1 MPRMYSAVLFLHSY
15 VRWVVI
21 VLGLIAWL
29 RAVAGRSTMAATPG
43 RDDVYNRGFLIAF
56 NLQITLGLLM
66 YLALSPL
73 TYAAFHNMGAAMGDA
88 LLRFFT
94 VEHPFGMIAA
104 LVLAQIGR
112 ARGLRAKTAAD
123 ARRQTIIFFGLA
135 LVLILASIPW
145 PFVAAGRPYFR

>member
-1 MPRMYSAVLFLHSY
+1 MYSAVLFLHSY
-15 VRWVVI
+15 VRWAVI
-21 VLGLIAWL
+21 VLGLIAWI
-29 RAVAGRSTMAATPG
+29 RAVAGRSTMATTPG
-43 RDDVYNRGFLIAF
+43 RDDVYNRGFLIVLNA
-56 NLQITLGLLM
+56 QVALGLLL

-73 TYAAFHNMGAAMGDA
+73 THAAFRDIGAAMGDT

-112 ARGLRAKTAAD
+112 ARGRRATTAAG